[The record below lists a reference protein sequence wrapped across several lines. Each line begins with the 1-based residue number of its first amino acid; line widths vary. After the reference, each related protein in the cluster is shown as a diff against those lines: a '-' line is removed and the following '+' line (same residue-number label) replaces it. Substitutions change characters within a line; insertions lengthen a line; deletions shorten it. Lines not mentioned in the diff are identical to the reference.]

1 MKKIEL
7 TINEDGS
14 YNIDMMDG
22 FNGQSCAQKAQN
34 IISIIG
40 GVEQDTKYKPSYF
53 DSDGDNLNE
62 LFNNNN

>member
-14 YNIDMMDG
+14 YNIEMMEG
-22 FNGQSCAQKAQN
+22 FQGQSCAQKAQN

-40 GVEQDTKYKPSYF
+40 GVEKDTKYKPEYF
-53 DSDGDNLNE
+53 NGDPDNLNE
-62 LFNNNN
+62 LFNGNN